1 MSRAPA
7 VLAVLLAAACFATT
21 GTAQE
26 LADADAS
33 ATSVGAARIVVGGGI
48 LGLVALLAARATSST
63 GATTETR
70 LPTRLPTWLVIAV
83 GAAGVVA
90 YQPFFFAGTA
100 QNGVAVG
107 TVVALGSAP
116 VATGLLDALVRR
128 RVPSARWCV
137 ATAVALAGV
146 VLVSGLATSGAGAV
160 DPAGVTSS
168 VAAGASYALYALAGK
183 LLLDRGWTPST
194 SMGATFG
201 AAAVASVPLLLATST
216 GWLTTPRGLA
226 LVLWLGLVTTTVAYL
241 LFGWGLRRLEP
252 TTVATLTL
260 AEPLGATLLGL
271 LVLDERL
278 TPLAS
283 VGLVVIALG
292 LALLSLP
299 QRQGRRVDVAPAS

>member
-7 VLAVLLAAACFATT
+7 VFAVLLAAACFATT

-26 LADADAS
+26 LADVGAS

-48 LGLVALLAARATSST
+48 LGLVALLAARST
-63 GATTETR
+63 GPVA
-70 LPTRLPTWLVIAV
+70 PTSASRLPTWLVVAV

-116 VATGLLDALVRR
+116 VATGVLDALVRR
-128 RVPSARWCV
+128 QLPSLRWCA

-146 VLVSGLATSGAGAV
+146 VLVSGLVGAGPGALHV
-160 DPAGVTSS
+160 AGVASS

-183 LLLDRGWTPST
+183 LLLDRGWSASA

-201 AAAVASVPLLLATST
+201 AAAVASVPLLLLTST
-216 GWLTTPRGLA
+216 AWLTTPRGLA
-226 LVLWLGLVTTTVAYL
+226 LVLWLGLVTTAVAYL

-271 LVLDERL
+271 LVLQERL
-278 TPLAS
+278 TGLAS
-283 VGLVVIALG
+283 LGLVVLVLG
-292 LALLSLP
+292 LAILSLP
-299 QRQGRRVDVAPAS
+299 QRRGRRLDVAPAA

>member
-26 LADADAS
+26 LADVDAS

-48 LGLVALLAARATSST
+48 LGVVALLAARSTPST
-63 GATTETR
+63 GTTTGTTTASR
-70 LPTRLPTWLVIAV
+70 LPTSLVVAV

-128 RVPSARWCV
+128 QVPSLRWCV
-137 ATAVALAGV
+137 ATAVALVGV

-160 DPAGVTSS
+160 APAGVASS

-201 AAAVASVPLLLATST
+201 AAAVASVPLLLLTST
-216 GWLTTPRGLA
+216 AWLATPRGLA

-271 LVLDERL
+271 LVLHEHL
-278 TPLAS
+278 TGLAS
-283 VGLVVIALG
+283 VGLVVLVVG
-292 LALLSLP
+292 LAILSLP
-299 QRQGRRVDVAPAS
+299 QRRGRRLDVAPAA

>member
-1 MSRAPA
+1 MVA
-7 VLAVLLAAACFATT
+7 VLVAAACFATT

-26 LADADAS
+26 LADAEAS

-48 LGLVALLAARATSST
+48 LGVVALLAARSPGPVRPAHPS
-63 GATTETR
+63 R
-70 LPTRLPTWLVIAV
+70 LPPWLVVAV

-116 VATGLLDALVRR
+116 VATGVLDALVRR
-128 RVPSARWCV
+128 QVPSPRWCV
-137 ATAVALAGV
+137 ATVVALVGV
-146 VLVSGLATSGAGAV
+146 VLVSGLATSGGGAV
-160 DPAGVTSS
+160 DPAGVASS

-201 AAAVASVPLLLATST
+201 VAAVASVPLLLATST

-283 VGLVVIALG
+283 VGLVVLVLG

-299 QRQGRRVDVAPAS
+299 QRRGRRVDVAPAA

>member
-26 LADADAS
+26 LADVGAS

-48 LGLVALLAARATSST
+48 LGVVALLAARAT
-63 GATTETR
+63 GPVAPTTAS
-70 LPTRLPTWLVIAV
+70 RLPTWLVVAV

-116 VATGLLDALVRR
+116 VATGVLDALVRR
-128 RVPSARWCV
+128 QLPSLRWCA

-146 VLVSGLATSGAGAV
+146 VLVSGLVTSGAGAV
-160 DPAGVTSS
+160 DPAGVVSS
-168 VAAGASYALYALAGK
+168 VAAGASYAVYALAGK
-183 LLLDRGWTPST
+183 LLLDRGWNASA

-201 AAAVASVPLLLATST
+201 AAAVASLPLLLLTST
-216 GWLTTPRGLA
+216 AWLATTRGLV
-226 LVLWLGLVTTTVAYL
+226 LVLWLGVVTTAVAYL

-271 LVLDERL
+271 LVLQERL
-278 TPLAS
+278 TGLAS
-283 VGLVVIALG
+283 VGLVVLVVG
-292 LALLSLP
+292 LAILSLP
-299 QRQGRRVDVAPAS
+299 QRRGRRLHVAPAA

>member
-1 MSRAPA
+1 MVA
-7 VLAVLLAAACFATT
+7 VLVAAACFATT

-26 LADADAS
+26 LADAEAS

-48 LGLVALLAARATSST
+48 LGVVALLAARSPGSVRPAHPS
-63 GATTETR
+63 
-70 LPTRLPTWLVIAV
+70 RLPTWLVVAV

-116 VATGLLDALVRR
+116 VATGVLDALVRR
-128 RVPSARWCV
+128 QVPSPRWCV
-137 ATAVALAGV
+137 ATVVALVGV
-146 VLVSGLATSGAGAV
+146 VLVSGLATSGGGAV
-160 DPAGVTSS
+160 DPAGVASS

-201 AAAVASVPLLLATST
+201 VAAVASVPLLLATST

-283 VGLVVIALG
+283 VGLVVLVLG

-299 QRQGRRVDVAPAS
+299 QRRGRRVDVAPAA